1 MYHEEEIKR
10 LHQALGT
17 DNTYGQVSY
26 NYDDPDSQ
34 PAIGEDSQSP
44 KASDGSQD
52 DDDQAFVLP
61 PELEAPEGMILP
73 DTQKLNAIIT
83 KTATFISR
91 QGSQMEILIKAKQS
105 NNPQF
110 SFLSIDGALNP
121 YYKLVLEAIKN
132 GKYNPDKEPD
142 KKESESEES
151 DDGDESYLHPSL
163 ASSLSKVE
171 AAPSIPS
178 IQYKP
183 SENCAY
189 SMLVNKITGKQQPP
203 PSDIQMPVQQ
213 IPPPGYYPPAS
224 TYPTYPPV
232 PQQYIHGPVIYGAN
246 GQPTQ
251 QSPAVPMISATVQS
265 ECTTPGPKE
274 PPAPLVPYGP
284 TPPKPLTR
292 PSFIVPPADVQIII
306 DKMASYV
313 AKNGR
318 DFEAIVKAKGDPRFN
333 FLELSHQYHGY
344 YVHKL
349 TINEGAANSKVLT
362 EEELIRKQE
371 PEEEKLK
378 KIELQKKQMRME
390 EVYKRV
396 KMIQPK
402 KKNDK
407 QITTVS
413 FSIKKTKDNDN
424 SVIEKR
430 SALPIEE
437 SDDENENNEK
447 QDDDDDD
454 AVGSSGGG
462 GGGDDVAVDDIDND
476 KNKDKDINNKN
487 INLPIKKLN
496 SQFENKLITDNEII
510 IKKINSEENELV
522 DLTDDILEDY
532 QNQIK
537 YKQQVDDKIKDKLAA
552 AARDKLHSRER
563 QLQLERRKKAT
574 MFLSQ
579 IQVPNSTKT
588 TTNFDINN
596 DITIESDEINSI
608 PSPNQQNDQMELRI
622 GENLLTSKSKNKEQ
636 TVKRSRPR
644 SRTRTKSLSRSRS
657 HSGSHGKSDR
667 HRSHKK
673 YKKKK
678 SSHKSYDSPSRSRS
692 HRSKKTK
699 KSSSRHR
706 TRSRSPARRRSR
718 TSKNSSNSDSVSS

>member
-1 MYHEEEIKR
+1 
-10 LHQALGT
+10 
-17 DNTYGQVSY
+17 
-26 NYDDPDSQ
+26 
-34 PAIGEDSQSP
+34 
-44 KASDGSQD
+44 
-52 DDDQAFVLP
+52 
-61 PELEAPEGMILP
+61 
-73 DTQKLNAIIT
+73 
-83 KTATFISR
+83 
-91 QGSQMEILIKAKQS
+91 
-105 NNPQF
+105 
-110 SFLSIDGALNP
+110 
-121 YYKLVLEAIKN
+121 
-132 GKYNPDKEPD
+132 
-142 KKESESEES
+142 
-151 DDGDESYLHPSL
+151 
-163 ASSLSKVE
+163 
-171 AAPSIPS
+171 
-178 IQYKP
+178 
-183 SENCAY
+183 
-189 SMLVNKITGKQQPP
+189 
-203 PSDIQMPVQQ
+203 
-213 IPPPGYYPPAS
+213 
-224 TYPTYPPV
+224 
-232 PQQYIHGPVIYGAN
+232 
-246 GQPTQ
+246 
-251 QSPAVPMISATVQS
+251 MISATVQS
-265 ECTTPGPKE
+265 ECITTPGPKE
-274 PPAPLVPYGP
+274 SPAPLVPYGP

-437 SDDENENNEK
+437 SDDENENNDEK
-447 QDDDDDD
+447 QDDNNDNNDD
-454 AVGSSGGG
+454 GGVDVVV
-462 GGGDDVAVDDIDND
+462 DDVDND
-476 KNKDKDINNKN
+476 KNKYKDKDINNKN

-496 SQFENKLITDNEII
+496 SHIENKLTTDNEII
-510 IKKINSEENELV
+510 VKKINSEENELV

-537 YKQQVDDKIKDKLAA
+537 YKQQVADKIRDKLAA

-579 IQVPNSTKT
+579 IQVPNSTKS

-596 DITIESDEINSI
+596 DITIESDEIHSI

-622 GENLLTSKSKNKEQ
+622 GENLSTIKSKNKEQ

-644 SRTRTKSLSRSRS
+644 SRTRTKSISRSRSRS
-657 HSGSHGKSDR
+657 HSGSHGKPDR
-667 HRSHKK
+667 HKSHKK

-678 SSHKSYDSPSRSRS
+678 SSHKR
-692 HRSKKTK
+692 
-699 KSSSRHR
+699 
-706 TRSRSPARRRSR
+706 
-718 TSKNSSNSDSVSS
+718 